1 MTKFQLKIFLKA
13 AYEMILV
20 FLQFFIISLHF
31 FKWKFIPEKQI
42 IQVTTFSNFVGF
54 LIIIIAFIILLV
66 AIKDLGRNLSPFPRP
81 INNSNLVTKGIYR
94 FMRHPM
100 YYSLIFISFGVFI
113 TKLSIYYLFLTTSL
127 ILIIKFKID
136 LEEQYLKNK
145 FKNYLF
151 YKNEVKY

>member
-1 MTKFQLKIFLKA
+1 MTKIQLKIFLKT
-13 AYEMILV
+13 AYEIILV
-20 FLQFFIISLHF
+20 FLQFLIISLHF
-31 FKWKFIPEKQI
+31 FKWEVIPERQI
-42 IQVTTFSNFVGF
+42 IQVTPFYYFIGF

-81 INNSNLVTKGIYR
+81 IKNSNLVTKGIYR
-94 FMRHPM
+94 FTRHPM
-100 YYSLIFISFGVFI
+100 YYSLIFISFGIFI
-113 TKLSIYYLFLTTSL
+113 TKLSIYYLFLSTSL
-127 ILIIKFKID
+127 ILIIKFKIV

>member
-1 MTKFQLKIFLKA
+1 MTKFNLKNFLKA
-13 AYEMILV
+13 AYELILV

-31 FKWKFIPEKQI
+31 FKWEFIPEKQI
-42 IQVTTFSNFVGF
+42 IQVTPFSYFLGF

-81 INNSNLVTKGIYR
+81 INNSKLVTKGIYR
-94 FMRHPM
+94 FTRHPM

-113 TKLSIYYLFLTTSL
+113 IKLSIYYLFLSISL
-127 ILIIKFKID
+127 SLIIKLKIA

-151 YKNEVKY
+151 YKNKVKY

>member
-1 MTKFQLKIFLKA
+1 MTKFQFKIFLKA
-13 AYEMILV
+13 AYEIILI
-20 FLQFFIISLHF
+20 FFQFFIIGLHF
-31 FKWKFIPEKQI
+31 FKWEFIPQKQI
-42 IQVTTFSNFVGF
+42 IQVSSLSYLAGF

-66 AIKDLGRNLSPFPRP
+66 AIKDLGKNLSPFPKP
-81 INNSNLVTKGIYR
+81 IKNSNLVTTGIYR

-113 TKLSIYYLFLTTSL
+113 TKLSIYYLFLSISL
-127 ILIIKFKID
+127 GLTIKFKID

-145 FKNYLF
+145 FKNYLI

>member
-1 MTKFQLKIFLKA
+1 MTKFQLKISFKV
-13 AYEMILV
+13 AYEIILV

-31 FKWKFIPEKQI
+31 FKWEFIPEKQI
-42 IQVTTFSNFVGF
+42 IKVTPFSYFVGF

-81 INNSNLVTKGIYR
+81 KNNSIIVTKGIYR

-113 TKLSIYYLFLTTSL
+113 IKLSIYYLFLTTIL
-127 ILIIKFKID
+127 ILIIKFKIA
-136 LEEQYLKNK
+136 LEEQYLKIK
-145 FKNYLF
+145 FKNYLL

>member
-1 MTKFQLKIFLKA
+1 MIKFQLKIFLKA
-13 AYEMILV
+13 AYEIILV

-31 FKWKFIPEKQI
+31 FKWEFIPEKQI
-42 IQVTTFSNFVGF
+42 IQVTPFSYFIGF

-66 AIKDLGRNLSPFPRP
+66 AIKDLGSNLSPFPRP

-94 FMRHPM
+94 FIRHPM

-113 TKLSIYYLFLTTSL
+113 TRLSIYYLFLSTSL
-127 ILIIKFKID
+127 ILIIKFKIA

>member
-13 AYEMILV
+13 AYEIILV

-31 FKWKFIPEKQI
+31 FQWEFIPQKQI
-42 IQVTTFSNFVGF
+42 IQVSSFSYILGY
-54 LIIIIAFIILLV
+54 LIIIVAFIIILF

-81 INNSNLVTKGIYR
+81 INNSNLVTTGIYR
-94 FMRHPM
+94 FTRHPM

-113 TKLSIYYLFLTTSL
+113 TKLSVYYLFLTTSL
-127 ILIIKFKID
+127 ILIIKFKIA